1 MFSGTLH
8 ILTCVTKR
16 TTICNFIFLYHQLQR
31 KRHIGNDI
39 VCIIFLA
46 PGARFDP
53 NSIKSNFLHV
63 FIIIQPQIFLNLNW
77 VLVSLSVSG
86 VLFEIWKFYVNG
98 LAIWACCTKNIDLFK
113 TYIFLRFLNSVPK
126 LLESSS
132 FFFLFRNSIFDK
144 YNF

>member
-1 MFSGTLH
+1 MVGIEITSAINLKIGFLTSNCNVWTSVKKLILHNFPYFITLKGSFLQKVFSGTLH

-63 FIIIQPQIFLNLNW
+63 FIIIQPQILHGELFYK
-77 VLVSLSVSG
+77 VSSV
-86 VLFEIWKFYVNG
+86 I
-98 LAIWACCTKNIDLFK
+98 I
-113 TYIFLRFLNSVPK
+113 
-126 LLESSS
+126 
-132 FFFLFRNSIFDK
+132 FRNLQ
-144 YNF
+144 